1 MSPNKDQCYQ
11 QVLQAFEGK
20 QGLAEQRQQR
30 NIQQAEREIEGLAD
44 LNRQIQQ
51 TASSFFGL
59 ISGESVSEEQ
69 FNQIKQRSLDLQQR
83 RAELLYE
90 HGYPIDFLDKQYDC
104 PQCKDTGFTE
114 SGEECKCFKK
124 ALAEAYLQHSNLK
137 TIYKNKT
144 FKHFDTSY
152 YANNPENEV
161 HMQKILEYCKKYTQK
176 FGKQCTNMLFLGNP
190 GCGKTFL
197 SCAVGVELIKNGY
210 FVLYTPVQ
218 QMIDVFEAAKFK
230 NDRQADTSVYTEC
243 DLLIIDDLGAEMQT
257 GFSDSVLYSV
267 INDRLNLKKPML
279 ISTNLTIEQLEG
291 TYHERLT
298 SRLIY
303 EFAKLPFAGVDV
315 RREKEVRLKQQKRDR
330 TL

>member
-51 TASSFFGL
+51 TAASFFGL

-152 YANNPENEV
+152 YANNPENEA
-161 HMQKILEYCKKYTQK
+161 HM
-176 FGKQCTNMLFLGNP
+176 
-190 GCGKTFL
+190 
-197 SCAVGVELIKNGY
+197 
-210 FVLYTPVQ
+210 
-218 QMIDVFEAAKFK
+218 
-230 NDRQADTSVYTEC
+230 
-243 DLLIIDDLGAEMQT
+243 
-257 GFSDSVLYSV
+257 
-267 INDRLNLKKPML
+267 
-279 ISTNLTIEQLEG
+279 
-291 TYHERLT
+291 
-298 SRLIY
+298 
-303 EFAKLPFAGVDV
+303 
-315 RREKEVRLKQQKRDR
+315 
-330 TL
+330 